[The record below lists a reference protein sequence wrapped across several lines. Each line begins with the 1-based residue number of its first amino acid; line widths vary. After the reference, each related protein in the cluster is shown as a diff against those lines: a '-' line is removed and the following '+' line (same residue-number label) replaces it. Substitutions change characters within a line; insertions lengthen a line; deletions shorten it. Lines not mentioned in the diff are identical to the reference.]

1 MKTRQLIQFW
11 EQKKQENVPKDWEVD
26 KAPSNQGQVEDNLQ
40 DIGPED
46 LEDTPTLDELVTLY
60 HVTNAPWWATE
71 IQKAKEKGTGFDD
84 LDHPI
89 DPALSLNKR
98 NKAHARA
105 SLVSMAEEPVTVDSK
120 DGSARLKT
128 SQLMVVCDIERWK
141 ASHMELKM
149 T

>member
-71 IQKAKEKGTGFDD
+71 IPPTHKARG
-84 LDHPI
+84 
-89 DPALSLNKR
+89 
-98 NKAHARA
+98 
-105 SLVSMAEEPVTVDSK
+105 
-120 DGSARLKT
+120 
-128 SQLMVVCDIERWK
+128 
-141 ASHMELKM
+141 
-149 T
+149 